1 MPSIVIK
8 DLYVVVISS
17 HLRDRIVADNP
28 VDMF

>member
-17 HLRDRIVADNP
+17 HLLDRIEADNP